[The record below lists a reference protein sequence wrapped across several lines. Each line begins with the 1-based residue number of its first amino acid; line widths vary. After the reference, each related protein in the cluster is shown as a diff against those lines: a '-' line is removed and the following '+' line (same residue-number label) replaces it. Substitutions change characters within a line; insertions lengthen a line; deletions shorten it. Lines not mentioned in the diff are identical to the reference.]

1 MQKQNLSEYD
11 FVRRELAALRNC
23 ITTYMGFVK
32 SRSISFMG
40 SLYEYFEGNGRE

>member
-23 ITTYMGFVK
+23 ITTYMGFV
-32 SRSISFMG
+32 MG
-40 SLYEYFEGNGRE
+40 GSGVVYFGTSNSE